1 VHYLL
6 MYEFVEDYLERRA
19 PFRNTHLGLAWQAH
33 ERGDLVLGGALAEPA
48 DGALL
53 LFQGEGPETARA
65 FAEADPYVLNGIVEK
80 WTVRP
85 WTTVVGEGASTPV
98 HPDPS

>member
-1 VHYLL
+1 MHYLL

-19 PFRNTHLGLAWQAH
+19 PFRNAHLGLAWQAH

-53 LFQGEGPETARA
+53 LFQGEGPETVMA
-65 FAEADPYVLNGIVEK
+65 FAEADPYVLNGIVQK

-98 HPDPS
+98 RPEGG

>member
-1 VHYLL
+1 MHYLL

-19 PFRNTHLGLAWQAH
+19 PFRNAHLGLAWQAH

-65 FAEADPYVLNGIVEK
+65 FAEADPYVLNRIVGK